1 MSFPLSFIILQQLS
15 VPLLSFS
22 GQLFSHGSASSSS
35 SGFLIQ
41 DFAVIMIVAAI
52 MLVITHRLKQPMVIG
67 YILAGMI
74 IGPYT
79 PPFSL
84 IQNVNSLN
92 TFAELGI
99 IMLLFVIGTE
109 FPIAK
114 LRSVGRI
121 SIIVAL
127 PESIGTLVIVFFVA
141 QALAFSFFDSL
152 FLALAMSITST
163 VVTVRILEELGMIK
177 DKSTVL
183 VLGIS
188 IVEDIIAITTLGIFQ
203 SVATNSGQVSIPQ
216 VSISI
221 AIVAAFIGSIL
232 FLGSR
237 YVPKIIDE
245 IGKTEDYAL
254 ILIVIL
260 GLAFG
265 LSFAAKELGLSVAT
279 GAFLAG
285 VLVAES
291 KSANVARVITTPLR
305 DMFAAIFFISIG
317 ALIDLSHIPLLIVPA
332 MLLILTSFASKFL
345 IISAILA
352 VAKGYDGITALR
364 TGLGM
369 ASARGE
375 LSLVVAKAGQDVG
388 AITSSVF
395 PILGIVTIVTAFM
408 ASYVIKFGSRIK
420 ISPALTSS
428 ERSKKKFRFRF
439 RL

>member
-1 MSFPLSFIILQQLS
+1 MSFPLSLMLQQLL
-15 VPLLSFS
+15 VPLVSFG
-22 GQLFSHGSASSSS
+22 GQLFSHGSTSPSSPD
-35 SGFLIQ
+35 FLVQ

-52 MLVITHRLKQPMVIG
+52 MLIITHRLKQPMVIG

-121 SIIVAL
+121 SIL
-127 PESIGTLVIVFFVA
+127 
-141 QALAFSFFDSL
+141 
-152 FLALAMSITST
+152 
-163 VVTVRILEELGMIK
+163 
-177 DKSTVL
+177 
-183 VLGIS
+183 
-188 IVEDIIAITTLGIFQ
+188 
-203 SVATNSGQVSIPQ
+203 Q

-221 AIVAAFIGSIL
+221 GIVAAFIGSIL
-232 FLGSR
+232 LLGSR
-237 YVPKIIDE
+237 YVPKIIDK

-317 ALIDLSHIPLLIVPA
+317 ALIDLSHIPMLIVPA

-345 IISAILA
+345 IITAILA
-352 VAKGYDGITALR
+352 GAKRYGGITALR

-388 AITSSVF
+388 AIGSSVF

-408 ASYVIKFGSRIK
+408 TSYVIKFGSMIR
-420 ISPALTSS
+420 ISPALTSD
-428 ERSKKKFRFRF
+428 EKKKFRFGF
-439 RL
+439 KL